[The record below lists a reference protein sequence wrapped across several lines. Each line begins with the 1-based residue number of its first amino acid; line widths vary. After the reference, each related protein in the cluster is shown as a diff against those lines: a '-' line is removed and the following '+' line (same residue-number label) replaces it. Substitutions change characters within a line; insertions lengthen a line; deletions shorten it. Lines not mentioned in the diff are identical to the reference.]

1 MPIQSIASAV
11 LSSLSVMA
19 PQRKAE
25 AAQPAKIAESADIS
39 GYKSA
44 TNVLAKYDLKNISWN
59 EIQKMGQE
67 LYDKGIISD
76 KQLLDITAPYF
87 VQPEINGIRPTITA
101 DSKIDYLSNIDALY
115 NDTKKNQASD
125 PVSIAHIEKVK
136 HYFDNLAAASQT
148 RSI

>member
-1 MPIQSIASAV
+1 MPIQSIASTI
-11 LSSLSVMA
+11 LSSLSVTA

-25 AAQPAKIAESADIS
+25 TAQSAKIAESADIS

-67 LYDKGIISD
+67 LYDQGIISD
-76 KQLLDITAPYF
+76 KQLLDITTPYF
-87 VQPEINGIRPTITA
+87 IQPEINRIRPTITA

-115 NDTKKNQASD
+115 NDIKKNQASD
-125 PVSIAHIEKVK
+125 PASIERIEKVK
-136 HYFDNLAAASQT
+136 HYFDNFAAAAQA
-148 RSI
+148 RST